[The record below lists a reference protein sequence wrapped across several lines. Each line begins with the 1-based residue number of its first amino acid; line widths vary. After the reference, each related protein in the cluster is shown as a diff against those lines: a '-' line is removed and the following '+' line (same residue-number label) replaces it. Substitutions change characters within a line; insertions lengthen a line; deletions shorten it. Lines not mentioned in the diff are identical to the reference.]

1 MQLQHYNLRINY
13 YLQWWENQHSLGWS
27 IQLLGLG
34 FTFFTILLVCRIKWK
49 YTKLQFINTSQFMPS
64 LSICVFIHFMQ
75 LNLNKLISLRG
86 WGKKNPSK
94 SSIWSLFGVFSK
106 RKKERNKEMDLEM
119 ACVHCP
125 YLRNME
131 TKFQTE
137 VYFLHLD
144 IKSIMQCAPFLFSKL
159 RSPIKE
165 QKIHPISFSPLLC
178 SSPSLVIG
186 CLLSLKWSLTPVPKS
201 WAAHSFKQFPLPA
214 LVSHRQMKQRV
225 GSLSLHVFVE
235 LKRLRTKTIKCKWNK
250 INCISLPLLM
260 EFWLL

>member
-1 MQLQHYNLRINY
+1 MGESTHSGLIDTAFGFGFHILHNIIGVQ
-13 YLQWWENQHSLGWS
+13 NQVKVHKITIYQYISVHAITKHLC
-27 IQLLGLG
+27 IYTFYAVELKQID
-34 FTFFTILLVCRIKWK
+34 FTQRVR
-49 YTKLQFINTSQFMPS
+49 Q
-64 LSICVFIHFMQ
+64 
-75 LNLNKLISLRG
+75 
-86 WGKKNPSK
+86 KKTSK

-106 RKKERNKEMDLEM
+106 RKKERNKETDLEM

-144 IKSIMQCAPFLFSKL
+144 IKAIMQCAPFLFSKL
-159 RSPIKE
+159 QSPIKE
-165 QKIHPISFSPLLC
+165 QKIHPVSFSPLLC

-225 GSLSLHVFVE
+225 GSLSLHAFVE